1 MLRFVPGSHSASYIQ
16 GEALEYDDIHLS
28 VVMNWVEYKKHKKL
42 QSISSETRFNIR
54 LLVLTSYIS

>member
-16 GEALEYDDIHLS
+16 GEATEYDDIRIP

-42 QSISSETRFNIR
+42 RSVNSEMRFNFR